1 PVENRFKYQN
11 KETLALFGLNGL
23 NDFGARFFDKTIGCW
38 WAIDP
43 LAEKFYSHSPY
54 NYGLGNPIRFIDP
67 DGAAAMDITLLGA
80 NNSSVTVKTDLV
92 DLKINASGLGVDF
105 GGNYTLSGNDV
116 LQAAVDIGGVF
127 DPTPT
132 LDILGA
138 SLSAKSGDYWGAAA
152 SGLGAAV
159 PYVGDLAKTGKI
171 AKGIDKISDAI
182 DAAKGGLKIDV
193 ADAHKIER
201 GLLDPPVKHG
211 NAPTFKK
218 DGTSVE
224 IHHEGQKREGP
235 FKEMHWEDH
244 RGKGND
250 AVNHPNKNQP
260 SQVDRK
266 EFYNAKR
273 EYWKQ
278 QYPKQ

>member
-1 PVENRFKYQN
+1 M
-11 KETLALFGLNGL
+11 
-23 NDFGARFFDKTIGCW
+23 
-38 WAIDP
+38 DP
-43 LAEKFYSHSPY
+43 LAEKFATYSPY
-54 NYGLGNPIRFIDP
+54 VFSLNNLIRFIDP
-67 DGAAAMDITLLGA
+67 DGAAAFDITLLGA

-105 GGNYTLSGNDV
+105 GGNYTLSGNDI

-138 SLSAKSGDYWGAAA
+138 SLSAKSGDYWGAGA
-152 SGLGAAV
+152 SVLGAAI
-159 PYVGDLAKTGKI
+159 PFAGDLAKTGKI

-182 DAAKGGLKIDV
+182 DASKQALKIEIDDV
-193 ADAHKIER
+193 NKINR
-201 GLLDPPVKHG
+201 DLLNPPKGTPG

-218 DGTSVE
+218 DGTPVE

-250 AVNHPNKNQP
+250 AINHPNKSQP
-260 SQVDRK
+260 SEVDRK
-266 EFYNAKR
+266 EFNKAKR

-278 QYPKQ
+278 QYPK